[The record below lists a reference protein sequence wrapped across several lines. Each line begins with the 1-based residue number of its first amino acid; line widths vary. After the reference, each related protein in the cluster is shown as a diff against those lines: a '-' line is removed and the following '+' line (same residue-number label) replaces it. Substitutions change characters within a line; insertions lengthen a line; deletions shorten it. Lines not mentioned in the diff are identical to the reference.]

1 MSTYL
6 ESFILFILCSALYPA
21 KYLDACHISFV
32 LLSFAIFCFETVA
45 KSDKTV
51 IRLGIVILILCFFI
65 PEISV
70 FLPFLCYIF
79 FYRRLYLLPCLYLLP
94 VFLYLCKDT
103 DSVNFL
109 IFPLS
114 GLCFYF
120 AWQNRKRNEL
130 EQMVKTLRDNSVEKE
145 IILRK
150 SNAQLLDSQNDQ
162 IYIATLKERNRIA
175 REIHDSVGHMLSR
188 SILQVG
194 ALLTVCKDETVK
206 PHLES
211 LNISLNEAMDSIRN
225 SVHDLHDEAID
236 LKEALT
242 ALIDPFTFC
251 PVRLEYEMSSSL
263 PKEIKY
269 CFLSITKEAF
279 NNIMKHSNAT
289 KVCIIAKE
297 HPGFYQFLIEDN
309 GTGIPVLP
317 EESSGMG
324 LNNMKERVNAMHG
337 IFHISTEHGFRI
349 FISIPK

>member
-6 ESFILFILCSALYPA
+6 ESFILFILCTALYPA
-21 KYLDACHISFV
+21 EYLDAYHISFI
-32 LLSFAIFCFETVA
+32 LLLFTIFCFEIVA
-45 KSDKTV
+45 KNDKIV
-51 IRLGIVILILCFFI
+51 IRLGTLILILCFFV

-79 FYRRLYLLPCLYLLP
+79 FYRRLYLLPGLYLMP
-94 VFLYLCKDT
+94 VLLYLNKEPDY
-103 DSVNFL
+103 VNFL
-109 IFPLS
+109 IFPLA

-120 AWQNRKRNEL
+120 ARQNCKRNEL
-130 EQMVKTLRDNSVEKE
+130 KQMVKTLRDNSVENE
-145 IILRK
+145 ITLRK
-150 SNAQLLDSQNDQ
+150 SNAQLIDSQNDQ

-194 ALLTVCKDETVK
+194 ALLAVCKDETIK
-206 PHLES
+206 PHLKT
-211 LNISLNEAMDSIRN
+211 LNESLNEAMDSIRS

-242 ALIDPFTFC
+242 SIIHPFTFC
-251 PVRLEYEMSSSL
+251 PVQLEYEMSSSL
-263 PKEIKY
+263 PKEVKY

-289 KVCIIAKE
+289 KVCVIAKE

-309 GTGIPVLP
+309 GTDIPVLT
-317 EESSGMG
+317 EDHSGIG
-324 LNNMKERVNAMHG
+324 LSNMKERVNAMHG
-337 IFHISTEHGFRI
+337 ILRISTDHGFRI